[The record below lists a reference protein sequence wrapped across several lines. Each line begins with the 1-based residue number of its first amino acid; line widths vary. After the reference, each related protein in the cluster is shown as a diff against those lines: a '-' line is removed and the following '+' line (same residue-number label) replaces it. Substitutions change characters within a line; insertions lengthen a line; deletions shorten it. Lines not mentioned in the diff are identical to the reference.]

1 MLCKDL
7 INFAMPWDRL
17 FLARFWIYIKIV
29 DDLRDAQ
36 AHTLRIR
43 FFSANLFFSYIHGKF
58 FDFML
63 CRDIIKGH
71 QCISISHIFLKFCQ
85 CLSLCHYFRMFEE
98 FSDPELF
105 AFLMNHF
112 SFVSILQ
119 PPKAWSFFNRISH
132 VVNIGNIFY
141 NLAAG

>member
-36 AHTLRIR
+36 AHTRRTL
-43 FFSANLFFSYIHGKF
+43 FSSAILFSSYIHGEL

-63 CRDIIKGH
+63 LGNILEGH
-71 QCISISHIFLKFCQ
+71 QCLGILHILFKFFQ
-85 CLSLCHYFRMFEE
+85 GLALCHYFRMFEE
-98 FSDPELF
+98 FSYPE
-105 AFLMNHF
+105 FLTLPIDHF
-112 SFVSILQ
+112 
-119 PPKAWSFFNRISH
+119 
-132 VVNIGNIFY
+132 
-141 NLAAG
+141 